1 MTSSQ
6 NNNKDYYN
14 IFRQLTFGSQLLFDN
29 FNYKTLTSIFCSF
42 FRIQKEVLEVIERR
56 LDANESHLNLLGEND
71 KKQDETIAIIET
83 SLPNLDGKLK
93 ALELADEFFQVN

>member
-1 MTSSQ
+1 
-6 NNNKDYYN
+6 
-14 IFRQLTFGSQLLFDN
+14 
-29 FNYKTLTSIFCSF
+29 
-42 FRIQKEVLEVIERR
+42 LEVIERR

-93 ALELADEFFQVN
+93 ALELADEFFQVNFLNIFHSATFVFVILMYVIASTAYIHLVYGAGVRIHNLLSHLP

>member
-1 MTSSQ
+1 
-6 NNNKDYYN
+6 
-14 IFRQLTFGSQLLFDN
+14 
-29 FNYKTLTSIFCSF
+29 
-42 FRIQKEVLEVIERR
+42 LEVIERR

-93 ALELADEFFQVN
+93 ALELADEFFQVIF